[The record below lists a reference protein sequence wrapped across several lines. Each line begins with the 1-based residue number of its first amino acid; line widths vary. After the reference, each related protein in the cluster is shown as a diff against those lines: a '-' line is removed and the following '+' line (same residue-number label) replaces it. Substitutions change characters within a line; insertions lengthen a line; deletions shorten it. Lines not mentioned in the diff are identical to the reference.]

1 MKVEKMFGS
10 LMVLAAA
17 SISPL
22 ALRAGEDPYI
32 TGAEYEVS
40 GEWLIVKSGSGT
52 LVRQFKVE
60 GTTATRVKIEE
71 GAELKIGI
79 DGAPF
84 SPSAVLHIYGALD
97 VNGHDLTA
105 LRIDNAIDFVKAETD
120 PTDTGSLRRKPGLVV
135 NTSQNPATVKLV
147 SSGKT
152 DFYGAFEERPGKI
165 NLETSNTPF
174 NMYSPFAEKP
184 ISSFSVKDTSC
195 MRSETVAHRFKF
207 VFQPPADSQ
216 NPICIGEIELTCQG
230 RTVPASN
237 AKATVEVESSSYR
250 LSYLLDGVA
259 STCWKAKTPGA
270 QTITVTLAT
279 PSQVDGL
286 RITPGPAENRPSGWD
301 VYAYRD
307 SFGSVLVDSRRDI
320 EWYSRKDR
328 HTTANLRFN
337 ADVRLG
343 SPFGENTE
351 ITLGGSADP
360 ALIVCGNDPFRIGK
374 LAGRGNILME
384 HGSIVELGDISGYA
398 GVLGAIGATWNK
410 LGRVR
415 LTGRGGSEQ
424 KVSVAPGQ
432 NISIENG
439 DHQAISVLLDDS
451 RAGEHLFGKLAD
463 GEKGQLGLVKR
474 AEGERVV
481 ETEDASYTGATV
493 VHGGTLTVAKR
504 RPFTARYIRIVPIA
518 TYGNGGDYPWGMNEF
533 ALLDANGNKV
543 AWPEGTEAIKPANA
557 SGLNIANLIDGD
569 IATRMLMGKYNGG
582 TVGLPPVTIDT
593 KEGVT
598 FSSYTWYTPHQR
610 IEDTYRTPVKWQ
622 VEVSDSAQEGSWV
635 LCCSGEQAWSKED
648 ADDASSGIEN
658 SAFTDR
664 TGRVR
669 GPFAA
674 GASQSVA
681 SGLQTL
687 SPVFMAAA
695 GERDTH
701 AKLKSRYFMLQ
712 VRETASPES
721 FQDSYGCELAEICL
735 LKDGKRIDW
744 PQGTVVTS
752 AGNVSANSRLENLV
766 DNVVWDADGA
776 ANDNPN
782 TPAPGRTF
790 FTEVPTCVIVDAGEE
805 VEFDSYSFVTTSP
818 YGAYAARLPKAWSF
832 SVSSDGALANYET
845 IDTVGAYTPGTD
857 YAITQAYQQLGPF
870 ELASRFP
877 ALSCPAGN
885 SIGDFSPVSVGEG
898 AVLRLDTP
906 YEKFGSLSGLGT
918 FDLGWN
924 CVGEINAFENATF
937 SGSVSGKGTLVIS
950 GTATQSFDGAD
961 LSGVEKLELNGGVF
975 AGSASFG
982 GRDAMV
988 SFDGGATQAMLSG
1001 IDRLVVFGEVRYA
1014 APAVGENADSFSVV
1028 LFKANAIDS
1037 GSKALLAAGEICG
1050 DFRKNWKYSVAVT
1063 DTAVVLSG
1071 HKRGTVVIVR

>member
-1 MKVEKMFGS
+1 
-10 LMVLAAA
+10 
-17 SISPL
+17 
-22 ALRAGEDPYI
+22 
-32 TGAEYEVS
+32 
-40 GEWLIVKSGSGT
+40 
-52 LVRQFKVE
+52 
-60 GTTATRVKIEE
+60 
-71 GAELKIGI
+71 
-79 DGAPF
+79 
-84 SPSAVLHIYGALD
+84 
-97 VNGHDLTA
+97 
-105 LRIDNAIDFVKAETD
+105 
-120 PTDTGSLRRKPGLVV
+120 
-135 NTSQNPATVKLV
+135 
-147 SSGKT
+147 
-152 DFYGAFEERPGKI
+152 
-165 NLETSNTPF
+165 
-174 NMYSPFAEKP
+174 
-184 ISSFSVKDTSC
+184 
-195 MRSETVAHRFKF
+195 
-207 VFQPPADSQ
+207 
-216 NPICIGEIELTCQG
+216 
-230 RTVPASN
+230 
-237 AKATVEVESSSYR
+237 
-250 LSYLLDGVA
+250 
-259 STCWKAKTPGA
+259 
-270 QTITVTLAT
+270 
-279 PSQVDGL
+279 
-286 RITPGPAENRPSGWD
+286 
-301 VYAYRD
+301 
-307 SFGSVLVDSRRDI
+307 
-320 EWYSRKDR
+320 
-328 HTTANLRFN
+328 
-337 ADVRLG
+337 
-343 SPFGENTE
+343 
-351 ITLGGSADP
+351 
-360 ALIVCGNDPFRIGK
+360 
-374 LAGRGNILME
+374 
-384 HGSIVELGDISGYA
+384 
-398 GVLGAIGATWNK
+398 
-410 LGRVR
+410 
-415 LTGRGGSEQ
+415 
-424 KVSVAPGQ
+424 
-432 NISIENG
+432 
-439 DHQAISVLLDDS
+439 
-451 RAGEHLFGKLAD
+451 
-463 GEKGQLGLVKR
+463 
-474 AEGERVV
+474 
-481 ETEDASYTGATV
+481 
-493 VHGGTLTVAKR
+493 
-504 RPFTARYIRIVPIA
+504 
-518 TYGNGGDYPWGMNEF
+518 
-533 ALLDANGNKV
+533 
-543 AWPEGTEAIKPANA
+543 
-557 SGLNIANLIDGD
+557 
-569 IATRMLMGKYNGG
+569 
-582 TVGLPPVTIDT
+582 
-593 KEGVT
+593 
-598 FSSYTWYTPHQR
+598 
-610 IEDTYRTPVKWQ
+610 
-622 VEVSDSAQEGSWV
+622 
-635 LCCSGEQAWSKED
+635 
-648 ADDASSGIEN
+648 
-658 SAFTDR
+658 
-664 TGRVR
+664 
-669 GPFAA
+669 
-674 GASQSVA
+674 
-681 SGLQTL
+681 
-687 SPVFMAAA
+687 
-695 GERDTH
+695 
-701 AKLKSRYFMLQ
+701 MLQ

-805 VEFDSYSFVTTSP
+805 VEFDSYSFVSTSP

-1001 IDRLVVFGEVRYA
+1001 IDRLVVSGEVRYA